1 MTKGET
7 APCGNADGAAHSSER
22 RLRSF
27 GRRKGRTLSLRQS
40 SLLADALQSRSID
53 VSASLDAVALKR
65 LFPGSVRDIWLEI
78 GFGGGEHL
86 VWQVA
91 NNPHVGVIGAEP
103 YLNGVVAAMDALV
116 ARELSERVRLYADDV
131 LALLQALPPESLA
144 RAFML
149 FPDPWPKKRH
159 RERRLF
165 SAHLLDELAPL
176 LRPGAEFRFASDID
190 DYAEAAI
197 EAARAH
203 PAFDIAQVFTTEN
216 RDALPDW
223 PVTRYE
229 QKARREGRG
238 ATFLV
243 LQRVIEPSRT

>member
-1 MTKGET
+1 MTKVYV
-7 APCGNADGAAHSSER
+7 APCGETGGAAHFPQR
-22 RLRSF
+22 WPRSF

-40 SLLADALQSRSID
+40 TLLAEGLQNRSID
-53 VSASLDAVALKR
+53 VSQPLDALALKR
-65 LFPGSVRDIWLEI
+65 LFPESVRDIWLEI

-91 NNPHVGVIGAEP
+91 NNPRVGVIGAEP
-103 YLNGVVAAMDALV
+103 YLNGVVSAMDALV
-116 ARELSERVRLYADDV
+116 TRELTERVRVYADDV
-131 LALLQALPPESLA
+131 LALLRALPPECLS

-165 SAHLLDELAPL
+165 SAHLLDKLAPL
-176 LRPGAEFRFASDID
+176 LRPEAEFRFASDID
-190 DYAEAAI
+190 DYAEVAI

-203 PAFDIAQVFTTEN
+203 PAFDIARVFTTEN
-216 RDALPDW
+216 RDTMPDW

-229 QKARREGRG
+229 EKARKQGRG

-243 LQRVIEPSRT
+243 LQRAI

>member
-1 MTKGET
+1 M
-7 APCGNADGAAHSSER
+7 
-22 RLRSF
+22 
-27 GRRKGRTLSLRQS
+27 
-40 SLLADALQSRSID
+40 LAEALQNRSIEVDRPLD
-53 VSASLDAVALKR
+53 VSALRR
-65 LFPGSVRDIWLEI
+65 LFPEGVQDIWLEI

-86 VWQVA
+86 VWQA
-91 NNPHVGVIGAEP
+91 EHNPRVGIVGAEP
-103 YLNGVVAAMDALV
+103 YLNGVVSAMDALISRGL
-116 ARELSERVRLYADDV
+116 AGRVRFHADDV
-131 LALLQALPPESLA
+131 LALLRGLPPECLS

-165 SAHLLDELAPL
+165 SAHLLDKLAPL

-197 EAARAH
+197 EAVRAH
-203 PAFDIAQVFTTEN
+203 PAFDIAHVFATAN
-216 RDALPDW
+216 RDVLPDW

-229 QKARREGRG
+229 EKARREGRG

-243 LQRVIEPSRT
+243 LQRAG

>member
-1 MTKGET
+1 VTPKDDASTEEKG
-7 APCGNADGAAHSSER
+7 GAAHPSER
-22 RLRSF
+22 WLRSF

-40 SLLADALQSRSID
+40 SLLAEGLETRAID
-53 VSASLDAVALKR
+53 VAQPLDPASLKR
-65 LFPGSVRDIWLEI
+65 LFPESIEEFWLEI

-86 VWQVA
+86 VWQAA
-91 NNPHVGVIGAEP
+91 NNPHVGIIGAEP
-103 YLNGVVAAMDALV
+103 YLNGVVSALDALASRGV
-116 ARELSERVRLYADDV
+116 TDRVRVYADDV
-131 LALLQALPPESLA
+131 HALLRALPPESLS

-165 SAHLLDELAPL
+165 SPNLLDKLAPL

-203 PAFDIAQVFTTEN
+203 PAFEIAHVFTTEN
-216 RDALPDW
+216 RDALPNW

-229 QKARREGRG
+229 EKARKQGRG

-243 LQRVIEPSRT
+243 MRRKSEPKA